1 MFVYCSSN
9 ILIIAISC
17 GRTESKFPNKCKNKS
32 SLPHG
37 TPEYVWMLHI
47 CTVRREIM
55 NWISQK
61 CCCLSK
67 ALTLVQTT
75 DLKGKLAKPNQH
87 LKEFSSP
94 LPLLESQPAPPGSH
108 QIWRMRC
115 GSELTQLTPS
125 LLSPPS
131 SPHLSWEPNLQTELS
146 HNWLTPNTTVKYF
159 INVRE
164 LLCFL
169 LDSRQSW
176 RG

>member
-32 SLPHG
+32 ILPHG

-94 LPLLESQPAPPGSH
+94 LPPSQPVPGSH
-108 QIWRMRC
+108 QISHACALCLSNWH
-115 GSELTQLTPS
+115 PP
-125 LLSPPS
+125 LLSP
-131 SPHLSWEPNLQTELS
+131 LLTWEPNLETELTES
-146 HNWLTPNTTVKYF
+146 QLAYTGHCCHIVH
-159 INVRE
+159 
-164 LLCFL
+164 
-169 LDSRQSW
+169 Q
-176 RG
+176 